1 MSVLK
6 LVGFS
11 RRETASTAPIPQ
23 PLGNRVATLD
33 PEALLAPH
41 THRLIQIRQQVGIPA
56 AHWTTLYER
65 LLLDFAA
72 FVQMLPASEAH
83 HHCEAGG
90 LLRHGLDTTLRAL
103 TIRRGVLLPAGA
115 GTEQLAEKQDVWTY
129 ATATAALLHD
139 LGKPVVDQAVTLFG
153 ADGLPIGRWNPL
165 AGPMSAATYAVE
177 FVRGRRY
184 RLHPRL
190 PPLLVQFIVP
200 PVGLE
205 WISRDLDVF
214 EAWLATI
221 SGGDSELA
229 GELGRIV
236 RQADSASVSR
246 DLASDVAAAPMTRQ
260 GPRPLGERL
269 GIALRHLIDAQSLP
283 LNRPGAAGWVFDEDL
298 WLVSKR
304 VLDVLREEL
313 ARESGGAGLPRNERL
328 MDELQQSGIVV
339 PNGDRAIWTATIELG
354 EWRQRLTM
362 LRVPLAR
369 LWTDPASRPPSVDG
383 RAIPET
389 DTAAEGN
396 PDVLAAMP
404 VQVAST
410 TDKRSPAFTE
420 TTEVD
425 AGDQAT
431 ASVHSDPDH
440 EVASGPAP
448 LDDDFLYWVS
458 DGVRSGSLKVNTV
471 DARVHVT
478 QEGLLLV
485 SPGIFRDYAGVDGW
499 AAAQKKLQKLKR
511 HLKTPEGTNIWTYR
525 VSGERRSSAQLKGL
539 LFPDAAVLFGLRLP
553 EPNPHLALTKPLD
566 HAEATPDRS

>member
-1 MSVLK
+1 MGVLQM
-6 LVGFS
+6 VGFS
-11 RRETASTAPIPQ
+11 RREPSLAASPWSPSTFA
-23 PLGNRVATLD
+23 VLD
-33 PEALLAPH
+33 PETLLAPH
-41 THRLIQIRQQVGIPA
+41 THRLIQIRQQVGVPA

-246 DLASDVAAAPMTRQ
+246 NLASSVSVAPATRQ
-260 GPRPLGERL
+260 GLRPLGERL
-269 GIALRHLIDAQSLP
+269 GIALRHLIDTQSLP

-304 VLDVLREEL
+304 VLDALREAL
-313 ARESGGAGLPRNERL
+313 VRESGGGGLPRNERL
-328 MDELQQSGIVV
+328 MDELQQSGVIV

-354 EWRQRLTM
+354 GWRQRLTM

-369 LWTDPASRPPSVDG
+369 LWTDPASRPPAVDG

-410 TDKRSPAFTE
+410 TDEPSRSFAE
-420 TTEVD
+420 TAEADT
-425 AGDQAT
+425 GDPMAT
-431 ASVHSDPDH
+431 SVHTDPDPGDI
-440 EVASGPAP
+440 AGGPDP
-448 LDDDFLYWVS
+448 LDDDFLRWIS
-458 DGVRSGSLKVNTV
+458 DGVRSGRLKVNTV

-539 LFPDAAVLFGLRLP
+539 LFPDAAILFGLRLP

>member
-1 MSVLK
+1 MA
-6 LVGFS
+6 
-11 RRETASTAPIPQ
+11 ASPRSPSTFA
-23 PLGNRVATLD
+23 VLD

-41 THRLIQIRQQVGIPA
+41 THRLIQIRQQVGVPA

-72 FVQMLPASEAH
+72 FVQLLPASEAH
-83 HHCEAGG
+83 HHREAGG
-90 LLRHGLDTTLRAL
+90 LLQHCLDTTLRAL

-153 ADGLPIGRWNPL
+153 ADGRSLGRWNPL
-165 AGPMSAATYAVE
+165 AGPMPAPATYTVE

-190 PPLLVQFIVP
+190 PPMLVQFIVP
-200 PVGLE
+200 PVGLK
-205 WISRDLDVF
+205 WISSDLDVF

-221 SGGDSELA
+221 SGGDSAMA

-236 RQADSASVSR
+236 RQADSASVSG
-246 DLASDVAAAPMTRQ
+246 DLASGVAATPATRQ

-304 VLDVLREEL
+304 VLDALREEL
-313 ARESGGAGLPRNERL
+313 AQESGGGLPRNERL

-339 PNGDRAIWTATIELG
+339 PNGDRAIWTAMIELG
-354 EWRQRLTM
+354 DWRQRLTV

-369 LWTDPASRPPSVDG
+369 LWTDPASRPPAAEG
-383 RAIPET
+383 RAIPDT
-389 DTAAEGN
+389 DIAVEGESS
-396 PDVLAAMP
+396 VLAAMP

-410 TDKRSPAFTE
+410 TDKRPPPFTE
-420 TTEVD
+420 TSEVD
-425 AGDQAT
+425 AGDPAT
-431 ASVHSDPDH
+431 ASVHADPDPGDI
-440 EVASGPAP
+440 AGGPDP
-448 LDDDFLYWVS
+448 LDDDFLRWIS
-458 DGVRSGSLKVNTV
+458 DGVRGGRLKVNSV

-539 LFPDAAVLFGLRLP
+539 LFPDGAALFGLTLP
-553 EPNPHLALTKPLD
+553 EPNPHLALAKPLN
-566 HAEATPDRS
+566 HTEVAPDRS

>member
-1 MSVLK
+1 M
-6 LVGFS
+6 
-11 RRETASTAPIPQ
+11 TASPLSPTAFA
-23 PLGNRVATLD
+23 VLD
-33 PEALLAPH
+33 PETLLASH
-41 THRLIQIRQQVGIPA
+41 THRLIQIRQQVGVPA
-56 AHWTTLYER
+56 AHWTMLYER

-90 LLRHGLDTTLRAL
+90 LLQHCLDTTLRAL
-103 TIRRGVLLPAGA
+103 TIRRGVLLPAAA

-139 LGKPVVDQAVTLFG
+139 LGKPVVDQTVTLFA
-153 ADGLPIGRWNPL
+153 ADGRPLGRWNPL
-165 AGPMSAATYAVE
+165 AGPMPAQATYAVE

-205 WISRDLDVF
+205 WISSDLDVF

-236 RQADSASVSR
+236 RQADSASVAE
-246 DLASDVAAAPMTRQ
+246 DLALGIAKAPTPRR

-269 GIALRHLIDAQSLP
+269 GIALRHLIDTQSLP

-304 VLDVLREEL
+304 VLDALREEL

-369 LWTDPASRPPSVDG
+369 LWTDPASRPPAVDG

-389 DTAAEGN
+389 DTAAEGH

-404 VQVAST
+404 VQVASA

-420 TTEVD
+420 TTEVEL
-425 AGDQAT
+425 GDQAT
-431 ASVHSDPDH
+431 ASVHADPDH
-440 EVASGPAP
+440 EVASAPAP
-448 LDDDFLYWVS
+448 LEDDFLHWVS

-499 AAAQKKLQKLKR
+499 AAAQKKLQKLKL

-539 LFPDAAVLFGLRLP
+539 LFPNATVLFGLTLP
-553 EPNPHLALTKPLD
+553 EPNPHLALAKPLNYT
-566 HAEATPDRS
+566 EAAPDGP

>member
-1 MSVLK
+1 LP
-6 LVGFS
+6 
-11 RRETASTAPIPQ
+11 ASPPSPSTFA
-23 PLGNRVATLD
+23 VLD

-83 HHCEAGG
+83 HHREAGG
-90 LLRHGLDTTLRAL
+90 LLRHCLDTTLRAL

-153 ADGLPIGRWNPL
+153 ADGQPLGRWNPL
-165 AGPMSAATYAVE
+165 AGPMSAAAYAVE

-190 PPLLVQFIVP
+190 PPMLVQFIVP

-221 SGGDSELA
+221 SGGNSELA

-236 RQADSASVSR
+236 RQADSASVSG
-246 DLASDVAAAPMTRQ
+246 DLASGVAAAPTTRQ
-260 GPRPLGERL
+260 GPLPLGERL

-304 VLDVLREEL
+304 VLDALREEL
-313 ARESGGAGLPRNERL
+313 ARESGGGGLPRNERL

-354 EWRQRLTM
+354 DWRQRLTVM
-362 LRVPLAR
+362 RVPLAR
-369 LWTDPASRPPSVDG
+369 LWTDPASRPPAVDG

-389 DTAAEGN
+389 GIAVEGE
-396 PDVLAAMP
+396 PGVSVAVP
-404 VQVAST
+404 VQVASA
-410 TDKRSPAFTE
+410 TDEPSRSFAE
-420 TTEVD
+420 TAEAD
-425 AGDQAT
+425 AGDPIAT
-431 ASVHSDPDH
+431 SVHADANPGD
-440 EVASGPAP
+440 VASPTAP
-448 LDDDFLYWVS
+448 LEDDFLHWVS

-525 VSGERRSSAQLKGL
+525 VSGERKSSAQLKGL
-539 LFPDAAVLFGLRLP
+539 LFPNATVLFGLTLP
-553 EPNPHLALTKPLD
+553 EPNPHLALAKPLNYT
-566 HAEATPDRS
+566 EAAPDGS

>member
-1 MSVLK
+1 MA
-6 LVGFS
+6 
-11 RRETASTAPIPQ
+11 ASPRSPSTFA
-23 PLGNRVATLD
+23 VLD

-83 HHCEAGG
+83 HHREAGG
-90 LLRHGLDTTLRAL
+90 LLLHCLDTTLRAL

-139 LGKPVVDQAVTLFG
+139 LGKPVVDQTVTLFE
-153 ADGLPIGRWNPL
+153 ADGQPIGRWNPL
-165 AGPMSAATYAVE
+165 AGPMPAATYTVE

-190 PPLLVQFIVP
+190 PPMLVQFIVP

-246 DLASDVAAAPMTRQ
+246 NLASSVSAAPATRQ
-260 GPRPLGERL
+260 GLRPLGERL
-269 GIALRHLIDAQSLP
+269 GIALRHLIDTQSLP

-304 VLDVLREEL
+304 GLDALREAL
-313 ARESGGAGLPRNERL
+313 ARESGGASLPRNERL

-339 PNGDRAIWTATIELG
+339 PNSDRAIWTATIELG
-354 EWRQRLTM
+354 DWRQRLTM
-362 LRVPLAR
+362 LRIPLAR
-369 LWTDPASRPPSVDG
+369 LWTDPASRPPAVEG
-383 RAIPET
+383 RAIPEMGI
-389 DTAAEGN
+389 APEFEPG
-396 PDVLAAMP
+396 VLAEMP
-404 VQVAST
+404 VQVAPT
-410 TDKRSPAFTE
+410 TDKRWPPLLESG
-420 TTEVD
+420 EVD
-425 AGDQAT
+425 GSDQAT
-431 ASVHSDPDH
+431 ASVHADPDPRDI
-440 EVASGPAP
+440 AGGPDP
-448 LDDDFLYWVS
+448 LDDDFLRWIS
-458 DGVRSGSLKVNTV
+458 DGVRGGRLKVNTV

-485 SPGIFRDYAGVDGW
+485 SPGIFRDFAGVDGW
-499 AAAQKKLQKLKR
+499 AAAQKKLQKLKL

-525 VSGERRSSAQLKGL
+525 VSGERKSSAQLKGL
-539 LFPDAAVLFGLRLP
+539 LFPDGADLFGLTLP
-553 EPNPHLALTKPLD
+553 EPNPHLALAKPLN
-566 HAEATPDRS
+566 HTEAAADGS

>member
-1 MSVLK
+1 MGVLQM
-6 LVGFS
+6 VGFS
-11 RRETASTAPIPQ
+11 RREPALAASPRSPSTFA
-23 PLGNRVATLD
+23 VLD

-41 THRLIQIRQQVGIPA
+41 THRLIQIRQQVGVPA

-83 HHCEAGG
+83 HHREAGG
-90 LLRHGLDTTLRAL
+90 LLLHCLDTTLRAL
-103 TIRRGVLLPAGA
+103 TFRRGVLLPAGA

-139 LGKPVVDQAVTLFG
+139 LGKPVVDQAVTLFA
-153 ADGLPIGRWNPL
+153 ADGRPLGRWNPL
-165 AGPMSAATYAVE
+165 AGPMPAPATYAVE

-190 PPLLVQFIVP
+190 PPMLVQFIVP

-205 WISRDLDVF
+205 WISSDLDVF

-236 RQADSASVSR
+236 RQADSESVSG
-246 DLASDVAAAPMTRQ
+246 DLASGVAAAPMTRQ

-304 VLDVLREEL
+304 GLDALREEL
-313 ARESGGAGLPRNERL
+313 ARDSGGGGLPRNERL
-328 MDELQQSGIVV
+328 MDELQQSGIVA

-369 LWTDPASRPPSVDG
+369 LWTDPASRPPAAEG

-389 DTAAEGN
+389 DTTVEGK

-404 VQVAST
+404 VQVAPT
-410 TDKRSPAFTE
+410 TEKRSQPFAQTSV
-420 TTEVD
+420 VD

-431 ASVHSDPDH
+431 ESVCTGPDQ
-440 EVASGPAP
+440 EIASGPAP
-448 LDDDFLYWVS
+448 LDDDFLHWIS
-458 DGVRSGSLKVNTV
+458 DGVRGGRLKVNTV

-499 AAAQKKLQKLKR
+499 AAAQKKLQKLKL

-525 VSGERRSSAQLKGL
+525 VSGERKSSAQLKGL
-539 LFPDAAVLFGLRLP
+539 LFPNAAVLFGLTLP
-553 EPNPHLALTKPLD
+553 EPNPHLTLVKPTK
-566 HAEATPDRS
+566 HTEATAEGS

>member
-1 MSVLK
+1 MA
-6 LVGFS
+6 
-11 RRETASTAPIPQ
+11 ASPRSPSTFA
-23 PLGNRVATLD
+23 ALD

-41 THRLIQIRQQVGIPA
+41 THRLIQIRQQVGIPT

-90 LLRHGLDTTLRAL
+90 LLQHCLDTTLRAL

-139 LGKPVVDQAVTLFG
+139 LGKPVVDQAVTLFE
-153 ADGLPIGRWNPL
+153 ADGQVLGRWNPL
-165 AGPMSAATYAVE
+165 AGPMPAQATYAVE

-190 PPLLVQFIVP
+190 PPMLVQFIVP
-200 PVGLE
+200 SVGLE
-205 WISRDLDVF
+205 WISSDLDVF

-236 RQADSASVSR
+236 RQADSESVSG
-246 DLASDVAAAPMTRQ
+246 DLASGVAAAPMTRQ

-269 GIALRHLIDAQSLP
+269 RIALRHLIDTQLLP

-304 VLDVLREEL
+304 VLDALREEL
-313 ARESGGAGLPRNERL
+313 VRESGGASLPRNERL

-354 EWRQRLTM
+354 DWRQRLTV

-369 LWTDPASRPPSVDG
+369 LWTDPASRPPAAEG

-389 DTAAEGN
+389 GIAPESE

-404 VQVAST
+404 VQVAPT
-410 TDKRSPAFTE
+410 TDKRRPPFAE

-431 ASVHSDPDH
+431 ESVRADAAPGDIAGDPD
-440 EVASGPAP
+440 P
-448 LDDDFLYWVS
+448 LDDDFLRWIS
-458 DGVRSGSLKVNTV
+458 DGVRGGRLKVNSV
-471 DARVHVT
+471 DARIHVT

-525 VSGERRSSAQLKGL
+525 VSGERKSSAQLKGL
-539 LFPDAAVLFGLRLP
+539 LFPNAAVLFGLTLP
-553 EPNPHLALTKPLD
+553 EPNPHLALAKPLK
-566 HAEATPDRS
+566 HTEVAPDGS

>member
-1 MSVLK
+1 M
-6 LVGFS
+6 
-11 RRETASTAPIPQ
+11 
-23 PLGNRVATLD
+23 LD
-33 PEALLAPH
+33 PETLLAPH
-41 THRLIQIRQQVGIPA
+41 THRLIQIRQQVGVPA
-56 AHWTTLYER
+56 AHWTMLYER

-90 LLRHGLDTTLRAL
+90 LLRHCLDTTLRAL

-139 LGKPVVDQAVTLFG
+139 MGKPVVDQAVTLFG
-153 ADGLPIGRWNPL
+153 ADGRPLGRWNPL
-165 AGPMSAATYAVE
+165 AGPMPAQAQATYAVE

-190 PPLLVQFIVP
+190 PPMLVQFIVP

-205 WISRDLDVF
+205 WISSDLEVF

-229 GELGRIV
+229 GKLGRIV
-236 RQADSASVSR
+236 RQADGASVSG
-246 DLASDVAAAPMTRQ
+246 DLASSVSATPATRQ

-269 GIALRHLIDAQSLP
+269 GIALRHLVDSQLLP

-304 VLDVLREEL
+304 VLDALREEL
-313 ARESGGAGLPRNERL
+313 AREAGGGGLPRNERL

-354 EWRQRLTM
+354 EWRQRLTV

-369 LWTDPASRPPSVDG
+369 LWTDPASRPRAADG

-389 DTAAEGN
+389 DIAPESE
-396 PDVLAAMP
+396 PDALAAMP
-404 VQVAST
+404 VQVAPT
-410 TDKRSPAFTE
+410 TDKRRPPFAE

-431 ASVHSDPDH
+431 ESVRADAAPGDIAGDPD
-440 EVASGPAP
+440 P
-448 LDDDFLYWVS
+448 LDDDFLRWIS
-458 DGVRSGSLKVNTV
+458 DGVRGGRLKVNSV

-525 VSGERRSSAQLKGL
+525 VSGERKSSAQLKGL
-539 LFPDAAVLFGLRLP
+539 LFPNGAALFGLTLP
-553 EPNPHLALTKPLD
+553 DPNPHLTLAKPTK
-566 HAEATPDRS
+566 HTEATAEGS